1 MTWRWNSEAFEM
13 SLLPDPSRNF
23 IYALSGFWTALF
35 RDSNELEAYYEG
47 VQINLGQI
55 YLELLNS
62 VLGTSLK
69 DMPLFSRYYYKYF
82 ALRQDQLFYAEGA
95 SPAADQYVFTPPN
108 ETLAGVGRVLNRVLA
123 PTATLDQTRDYAV
136 VRGALRFN
144 RNLFDIDGA
153 GSTEPLFPV
162 RSLPV
167 VHPAT
172 FTDPVGRS
180 WASAG
185 VRVGDWFR
193 LRILGGGTPVLT
205 RVVGVDGATLRL
217 GETAPE
223 FEQDFS
229 RRTAR
234 IGVVREPYDR
244 EKGGVL
250 LAANPRVSTRMSS
263 NAADATLLPGTMD
276 VSFLT
281 EPYFKGPW
289 LPFLPYAEGDLVTN
303 GGLALYRAKTAHTS
317 GLVFDPTH
325 WDALFNFYV
334 YVDDPESLEN
344 SGLYL
349 CPGPTGVG
357 VVTLVRPANFVPTLS
372 NRARISVV
380 LYSGAFTL
388 NPQPD
393 IFLPQTYID
402 PGSLT
407 IVARRTAPVRVPDG
421 AGGSVT
427 YPAGQNVV
435 EGVDYFV
442 DYEAG
447 RITVRS
453 AWNAALPAR
462 ANYTWLRDVALYDY
476 TVRGPWTSFTAY
488 AVGDLVTF
496 GADTYICY
504 AADPGSPALSLSY
517 FRKYV
522 APFSFNAPT
531 SVQVM
536 SLWGTDVSV
545 DQDALYNNFG
555 YLLDYRK
562 PTSEQY
568 RAFLRGVSQLFLLG
582 PTLERFESAMNV
594 MAELPVARDDGEVL
608 RVYDNGVYAT
618 GADGQLIDSGEGRDG
633 TLDATL
639 SQFSSPT
646 AGFFP
651 SDVGATL
658 RVQNGSAFDEYLVV
672 GVLSP
677 TSVSVVP
684 TPPNAADVY
693 WSYTH
698 VALNA
703 RFRVTAGSY
712 VFGPE
717 DVDGSIVLQT
727 STHARNNGVF
737 RIVGVEN
744 STTVILDAP
753 YGFTDATALAW
764 ALSRSNQQTVTTSR
778 ATYSFP
784 LLVAMRDDVVDP
796 ASVDTL
802 SFRAFEAFTDAFRVV
817 DYLRD
822 PTWWHNVVIPGD
834 ILQLDVDVA
843 SRRKVSTA
851 MIEHVYNALDVPVFG
866 DFGLAYGVDD
876 ERIPG
881 TTRAGAAWWYGANS
895 IVLNYVSGVPT
906 ARVRDVGQHLK
917 ITTAGFTGFFP
928 IESVNPDGVTL
939 TLGRFPP
946 PEAAGSTP
954 PVALAVELPPLLYR
968 RTVAFVMMDRFLK
981 YHAVSI
987 QIDKNTPLPTEFI
1000 PDVTRL
1006 ITEAKPSHTYI
1017 YLDSLTDF
1025 VDRAR
1030 LNEHFLLGYGPY
1042 MTEAVWAVYNNLVY
1056 GPPGSVRYGDAF
1068 RYTETSTGV
1077 SDIPGAYVL
1086 PTVLPVG
1093 DVEVSLVKARFD
1105 AAVLI
1110 GGRRPAEGVDY
1121 TINYSTM
1128 TITILP
1134 GFPAGP
1140 NTLHYVYCVR
1150 RIRAD
1155 VDPLD
1160 PGETRLAYGGTDP
1173 TIYRAGG
1180 QPPQEL
1186 GLVDRAVQITLG
1198 P

>member
-1 MTWRWNSEAFEM
+1 M
-13 SLLPDPSRNF
+13 SLLPDPARNF

-35 RDSNELEAYYEG
+35 RDSNELTAYYEG

-62 VLGTSLK
+62 ILGTSLK
-69 DMPLFSRYYYKYF
+69 DMPLFSRHYYKYLS
-82 ALRQDQLFYAEGA
+82 LRRDELYYAEGA
-95 SPAADQYVFTPPN
+95 SPAEDRYVFTPLSG
-108 ETLAGVGRVLNRVLA
+108 TLSGVSRILNRVVA
-123 PTATLDQTRDYAV
+123 PTATLDETRDYV
-136 VRGALRFN
+136 VSRGRLRFT
-144 RNLFDIDGA
+144 RNLFDVDGA
-153 GSTEPLFPV
+153 GTIEPLFPV

-180 WASAG
+180 WEAAG
-185 VRVGDWFR
+185 VQIGDWFR
-193 LRILGGGTPVLT
+193 LRLLGGGTPVLA
-205 RVVGVDGATLRL
+205 RVVGVEGATLHL

-223 FEQDFS
+223 FDQNFA

-234 IGVVREPYDR
+234 IGVVREPFDR
-244 EKGGVL
+244 GKDGVR
-250 LAANPRVSTRMSS
+250 LAANPRVSIRMSS
-263 NAADATLLPGTMD
+263 GVTDAALLPGTMD

-281 EPYFKGPW
+281 EPYFKGAW

-303 GGLALYRAKTAHTS
+303 GGLALYRAKAAHTS
-317 GLVFDPTH
+317 GLVFDTSQ
-325 WDALFNFYV
+325 WDSLLNFYL

-357 VVTLVRPANFVPTLS
+357 VVTLVRPENFVPTLS
-372 NRARISVV
+372 NRARVSVV
-380 LYSGAFTL
+380 LYSGTFSL

-402 PGSLT
+402 EGSLSV
-407 IVARRTAPVRVPDG
+407 VARRTAPVRVPDG
-421 AGGSVT
+421 AGGVIT
-427 YPAGQNVV
+427 YPAGQNVI
-435 EGVDYFV
+435 EGVDYVV

-462 ANYTWLRDVALYDY
+462 ANYTWLRSVALYDY
-476 TVRGPWTSFTAY
+476 SLRGQWAAFTAY

-496 GADTYICY
+496 GAETYVCHT
-504 AADPGSPALSLSY
+504 ADPGSPAFSLLF
-517 FRKYV
+517 FRAYDPPFAFNV
-522 APFSFNAPT
+522 AT
-531 SVQVM
+531 SVPVM
-536 SLWGTDVSV
+536 AMWGTDVLV

-568 RAFLRGVSQLFLLG
+568 RAFLRGVAQLFLLG
-582 PTLERFESAMNV
+582 PTLERFESAMNA
-594 MAELPVARDDGEVL
+594 MAELPVVRDDGEVL
-608 RVYDNGVYAT
+608 RAFDNGIFVT
-618 GADGQLIDSGEGRDG
+618 GVDGQLIDSGEGRDG
-633 TLDATL
+633 ALDATL

-651 SDVGATL
+651 SDVGATI
-658 RVQNGSAFDEYLVV
+658 RVQNGSAFDEYLIV

-677 TSVSVVP
+677 TIASVVP
-684 TPPNAADVY
+684 PPPDAVDVN

-698 VALNA
+698 VALTT

-712 VFGPE
+712 LFEPE
-717 DVDGSIVLQT
+717 DVGGSIVIQG

-737 RIVGVEN
+737 RIVSVEN
-744 STTVILDAP
+744 STTVILDAE
-753 YGFTDATALAW
+753 YGFTDAWNLSW
-764 ALSRSNQQTVTTSR
+764 SLSRTNRQTVTTSR
-778 ATYSFP
+778 ATYVLP
-784 LLVAMRDDVVDP
+784 LLVAMRQDVTDP
-796 ASVDTL
+796 ASRDVLT
-802 SFRAFEAFTDAFRVV
+802 FRAFEALTDAFRVA
-817 DYLRD
+817 DYVRD
-822 PTWWHNVVIPGD
+822 PTWWHNVVIPSD
-834 ILQLDVDVA
+834 VLQMDVDVTV
-843 SRRKVSTA
+843 RRKVSA
-851 MIEHVYNALDVPVFG
+851 SMIEHIYNALDVPTFG

-876 ERIPG
+876 EGVQG
-881 TTRAGAAWWYGANS
+881 TTRTGPAWWYGSNS
-895 IVLNYVSGVPT
+895 VVLNFAAGVPT
-906 ARVRDVGQHLK
+906 ARVRDSGQHLK
-917 ITTAGFTGFFP
+917 ISTPGFTGFFP
-928 IESVNPDGVTL
+928 IVGVNPDGVTL

-946 PEAAGSTP
+946 PEAVGITP
-954 PVALAVELPPLLYR
+954 PVALTVELPPLLYR

-987 QIDKNTPLPTEFI
+987 QIDKNTPLPSEFI
-1000 PDVTRL
+1000 QDVTRL

-1030 LNEHFLLGYGPY
+1030 LNEDFVLGYGPH
-1042 MTEAVWAVYNNLVY
+1042 MTEALWAVYNNLAY
-1056 GPPGSVRYGDAF
+1056 GPPGIVRYGDAF

-1077 SDIPGAYVL
+1077 TDVPGTYSL

-1105 AAVLI
+1105 PAVLI
-1110 GGRRPAEGVDY
+1110 GSRRPAEGVDY
-1121 TINYSTM
+1121 TLNYSTLD
-1128 TITILP
+1128 ITILP

-1150 RIRAD
+1150 RIRSD

-1173 TIYRAGG
+1173 TIYRAPN